1 MIIIVDYGMGNLHSV
16 KRAINYVAPDLNVK
30 ISSNANEIENASHII
45 LPGQGGMADC
55 MNALNASNL
64 KDALLETILH
74 KKTPTLGI
82 CVGMQMLFEES
93 EEGKKDSNGNTI
105 STAGLG
111 ILNGK
116 IKKFSK
122 SNIENIEDKKEKY
135 EIYKVPHMGW
145 NTINIQ
151 QNINIKKDI
160 WLNIPNNSHFY
171 FIHSYYLSLNEKTQA
186 YAIATCEY
194 GIEFVCAVGYENIIA
209 TQFHPEKSSEVGLQL
224 YRNFINL

>member
-16 KRAINYVAPDLNVK
+16 KRAINYAAPNLDVK
-30 ISSNANEIENASHII
+30 ISSNANDIKNASHII

-55 MNALNASNL
+55 MQALNVSNL

-74 KKTPTLGI
+74 KKTLTLGI

-93 EEGKKDSNGNTI
+93 EEGKKDSYGNIVPTI
-105 STAGLG
+105 GLG

-122 SNIENIEDKKEKY
+122 NDISHIENKKEKY
-135 EIYKVPHMGW
+135 EMYKVPHMGW

-151 QNINIKKDI
+151 QNINKDI

-171 FIHSYYLSLNEKTQA
+171 FIHSYYLSLNEQTQD
-186 YAIATCEY
+186 YMIANCEY
-194 GIEFVCAVGYENIIA
+194 GVEFVCAIAHDNIIA
-209 TQFHPEKSSEVGLQL
+209 AQFHPEKSSEAGLQL